1 MIKKK
6 TRVKSKVHSKAHS
19 KAHSKVKS
27 KKIQL
32 KNKNKKRMS
41 SMSNSSRSS
50 IHNDSSLTFKNKF
63 KEITNPEISKLEN
76 YSSEE
81 KSLLDLL
88 KTKHISV
95 ATSVSSI
102 KSKSHISDIY
112 DYKPLHDK
120 INMMCSKKIID
131 KEPKLNKKTSKQLC
145 ECLFNKNKDLT
156 ITELE
161 TRINKKKDT
170 PSSEC
175 ITILDNYMKTH
186 KKHNKHMNNK
196 SNE

>member
-6 TRVKSKVHSKAHS
+6 TRVKSKVKSKAH
-19 KAHSKVKS
+19 S

-32 KNKNKKRMS
+32 KNKNKNKNKNKMS
-41 SMSNSSRSS
+41 SMYNSSRSS
-50 IHNDSSLTFKNKF
+50 IHNDSSLKFKNKF
-63 KEITNPEISKLEN
+63 KEITNPEISKLTD
-76 YSSEE
+76 YSTEE

-88 KTKHISV
+88 KSKNISA

-131 KEPKLNKKTSKQLC
+131 KEPKLNKKTSKQIC
-145 ECLFNKNKDLT
+145 ECLFNKNKNLT

-161 TRINKKKDT
+161 SRINKKKDT

-175 ITILDNYMKTH
+175 IIILDNYMKTL
-186 KKHNKHMNNK
+186 KKYNKNMNNK

>member
-6 TRVKSKVHSKAHS
+6 TRVK
-19 KAHSKVKS
+19 SKVKS

-32 KNKNKKRMS
+32 KNKNKNKKRMS
-41 SMSNSSRSS
+41 SMYNSSRSL
-50 IHNDSSLTFKNKF
+50 IHNDTSLKFKNKF
-63 KEITNPEISKLEN
+63 KEITNPEISKLTD
-76 YSSEE
+76 YSTEE

-88 KTKHISV
+88 KSKNISV
-95 ATSVSSI
+95 TTSVSSI

-131 KEPKLNKKTSKQLC
+131 KEPKLNKKTSKQIC

-175 ITILDNYMKTH
+175 ITILDNYMKTQ
-186 KKHNKHMNNK
+186 KKT
-196 SNE
+196 

>member
-6 TRVKSKVHSKAHS
+6 TRVKSKAHS
-19 KAHSKVKS
+19 KLKS

-32 KNKNKKRMS
+32 KNKNKNKNKNIKKMS

-50 IHNDSSLTFKNKF
+50 IHNDSSLKFKNKF

-88 KTKHISV
+88 KSKHISV

-131 KEPKLNKKTSKQLC
+131 KEPKLNKKTSKQIC